1 MPNQTLQFF
10 IVFLVINVMMS
21 SIRSLS
27 CFNVDVPGGNN
38 NKKQVLGE
46 FICLLTWPIS
56 KREDNVQQID
66 RYSKMI
72 PPYPIPVTREER
84 IRII

>member
-1 MPNQTLQFF
+1 MPYQNLQIF
-10 IVFLVINVMMS
+10 IVLLIINVMMS

-38 NKKQVLGE
+38 NKKQVLSG